1 MAAMLRLLA
10 VLVTLGPGY
19 ALARDDGAPGRA
31 VEETSKTETGRGQ
44 LDGGADAIAAVA
56 VRRPEVPSLDLPSS
70 NSELEGT
77 GEELNLGWTLFRTAL
92 VLGIVIAL
100 VYLTLNVGLRKLLG
114 IKPSTSRGL
123 VTVLERVTLDQKRSL
138 FVVKAGG
145 EVLLLGG
152 SDASLS
158 LITKLD
164 AAEVERQQVHP
175 SPAITMSPML
185 EKLLGARKK
194 S

>member
-10 VLVTLGPGY
+10 VLVILRPGY
-19 ALARDDGAPGRA
+19 AFARDGGALGRG
-31 VEETSKTETGRGQ
+31 VEEISQTAMGRSQ
-44 LDGGADAIAAVA
+44 LDGGAGAVAAVA
-56 VRRPEVPSLDLPSS
+56 LRGPDAPSLDLPSS
-70 NSELEGT
+70 NSELAGN

-123 VTVLERVTLDQKRSL
+123 VTVLERVALDQKRSL

-158 LITKLD
+158 LIAKLD
-164 AAEVERQQVHP
+164 AAEVERQQVHA
-175 SPAITMSPML
+175 SPVITMSPML
-185 EKLLGARKK
+185 EKLLGSRKK